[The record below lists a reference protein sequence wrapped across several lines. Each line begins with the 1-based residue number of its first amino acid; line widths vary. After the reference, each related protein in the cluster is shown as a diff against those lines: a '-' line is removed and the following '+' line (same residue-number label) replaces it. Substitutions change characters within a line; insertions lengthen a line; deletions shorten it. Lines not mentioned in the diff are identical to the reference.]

1 MYKETTQ
8 DLCQAC
14 ETNKARISSYAI
26 INMRLCPE
34 CYKSQYKIIE
44 QVRGK
49 ILAKV
54 ARIIH
59 KLDIAEVNVIFNRC
73 NSCKPIINIK
83 PNRKYL

>member
-34 CYKSQYKIIE
+34 CYKNILEAMNEEEFEQNKQIE
-44 QVRGK
+44 V
-49 ILAKV
+49 
-54 ARIIH
+54 
-59 KLDIAEVNVIFNRC
+59 E
-73 NSCKPIINIK
+73 
-83 PNRKYL
+83 